1 MEGCLY
7 RQGAVPSGGI
17 HEEDQGTDLPAAFI
31 RSLEMDAGTGRQ
43 DSGRLCVRVAE
54 RERDQPSAETVG
66 EGCGHQQAIF
76 LPHQPPH
83 LRHDDAHPRG

>member
-31 RSLEMDAGTGRQ
+31 RSLEMDAGAWRQ
-43 DSGRLCVRVAE
+43 GSGRPRVRFAK
-54 RERDQPSAETVG
+54 RK
-66 EGCGHQQAIF
+66 
-76 LPHQPPH
+76 
-83 LRHDDAHPRG
+83 